1 MFLYPPGNPRLR
13 VLAVVDAV
21 ENAETEEWVGLWG
34 VYVYYCREV
43 DGRGGQDEL
52 WAGSYG

>member
-1 MFLYPPGNPRLR
+1 M
-13 VLAVVDAV
+13 DV